1 MSLFFSRVFNFSLVF
16 VRRTTFTF
24 ASLFWKYISRA
35 HYFPLKYFPVVWHIN
50 LSLIAKA
57 KISCFASAYFYTWHL
72 QAPCT
77 RFLYIFEGFLRIK
90 VLYRFPHFTIVACII
105 LTLVSYNLKHFQ
117 WLDLKQFLKCI
128 SPSCSKLPRSL
139 QRARSRVLSCF
150 FQSQF
155 SNDSYHMLSWLL
167 NSYLVILCILS

>member
-1 MSLFFSRVFNFSLVF
+1 MYV
-16 VRRTTFTF
+16 VRRTAFTF
-24 ASLFWKYISRA
+24 APLFWKCISRA

-77 RFLYIFEGFLRIK
+77 RFLYIFEVFLRIK
-90 VLYRFPHFTIVACII
+90 VLYPFPYFTIVACII

-117 WLDLKQFLKCI
+117 LLDLKQFLKCI
-128 SPSCSKLPRSL
+128 SPSCSKSPRSF
-139 QRARSRVLSCF
+139 QRPRSGCFSLSF
-150 FQSQF
+150 KVS
-155 SNDSYHMLSWLL
+155 SLM
-167 NSYLVILCILS
+167 ILIICWAGCWTHI